1 MACRQSGSLT
11 GHEMSSTQAWMMV
24 DFCGARRPWTISVG
38 RGEEGRERAS
48 IEVASPVSLGV
59 SGTAAGT
66 VGLSDLDLV

>member
-1 MACRQSGSLT
+1 
-11 GHEMSSTQAWMMV
+11 MSSTQAWMMV

-48 IEVASPVSLGV
+48 MAVASLVSLGV
-59 SGTAAGT
+59 SVGTAAGT